1 MENDAAQS
9 PASASNVNRKQYY
22 DKKFKKNLTKALK
35 QNFGEPGNLDR
46 IQ

>member
-9 PASASNVNRKQYY
+9 PADASAQGKKQYY
-22 DKKFKKNLTKALK
+22 DKKFKKSLTKALK
-35 QNFGEPGNLDR
+35 QNFGEPGNIER